1 MKFRSSTLMIFTL
14 LLVSIAPVLAQDN
27 MECDEGYR
35 YFEHEMLLSEP
46 TCIPEDPQ
54 SIISLDMA
62 GTEFLAY
69 MDEPLVGG
77 FEYVLNELTTLTPQL
92 ADNFAEVEP
101 LDWPPNLE
109 VVTALEPD
117 LIVAFGDVSL
127 ELAGLDDIAPLLVYD
142 PYANKGDWKASTEFY
157 ASVFQLDDEFAEMLE
172 LYESR
177 IAELQEALGEERA
190 EIEVSLARP
199 VNPFIWLEDSP
210 PGRILQ
216 EVGLGRP
223 AFQID
228 PTVEQSEAGLS
239 WGYVN
244 VSEERI
250 DLVDGDVIFVFTFA
264 WDDPEDERYQELQTF
279 MAENQLWQTL
289 EAVQAGNVYLVGGHW
304 IRAQSHLQAHM
315 ILDDL
320 FTYLTDVEPT
330 IQSPAIVETTE
341 ESDE

>member
-1 MKFRSSTLMIFTL
+1 MKFRYVSLFIILVLS
-14 LLVSIAPVLAQDN
+14 LVSVVSLTAQDAP
-27 MECDEGYR
+27 ECEEGYR
-35 YFEHEMLLSEP
+35 YFEHELLVSEP

-54 SIISLDMA
+54 RIISLDMA

-69 MDEPLVGG
+69 MGEPLVGG
-77 FEYVLNELTTLTPQL
+77 FEYVMNEVSALSPQL
-92 ADNFAEVEP
+92 ADTFAEVQP

-109 VVTALEPD
+109 VVAELDPD

-127 ELAGLDDIAPLLVYD
+127 ELAGLDEIAPLVTYD

-157 ASVFQLDDEFAEMLE
+157 AQVFQLEDEFGEMLE

-177 IAELQEALGEERA
+177 IAELQEALGEDRG
-190 EIEVSLARP
+190 EIEVSLVRP
-199 VNPFIWLEDSP
+199 INPFIWLEDSP
-210 PGRILQ
+210 PGRILK
-216 EVGLGRP
+216 EVGLSRP

-228 PTVEQSEAGLS
+228 PTIEQSEAGLS

-250 DLVDGDVIFVFTFA
+250 DLAEGDVIFVFTWA
-264 WDDPEDERYQELQTF
+264 SDDPEDERYQELQTF
-279 MAENQLWQTL
+279 MTENALWQTL
-289 EAVQAGNVYLVGGHW
+289 EAVQSENVYLVGGHW
-304 IRAQSHLQAHM
+304 IRAQSYLQANL

-330 IQSPAIVETTE
+330 IPSPSNVATTE
-341 ESDE
+341 E